1 MADVGLAGGLYSH
14 ASAVTN
20 EVGNLVAEFEG
31 GWDVVIEKNIANWR
45 GQSRVLKDATLV
57 GLDMRFIIPQVAFRP
72 KLLETVHG
80 ATENAGDNLKASGTP
95 AAASYTFD
103 EDTVPP
109 EMQWLIDVLMGGKHM
124 QAFAGDGIAM
134 STTIPFNNTEYVKMP
149 LEILLYSATGSLA
162 AFFLEDQH
170 QAFRTKS

>member
-1 MADVGLAGGLYSH
+1 MADVGLSGGLYAH
-14 ASAVTN
+14 PSAVTN
-20 EVGNLVAEFEG
+20 EVGNLVAEFEN
-31 GWDVVIEKNIANWR
+31 GWDVVIEKTLATWR

-57 GLDMRFIIPQVAFRP
+57 ALDMRFIIPEVAFRP

-80 ATENAGDNLKASGTP
+80 ATENAGDTLKAAGTP

-103 EDTVPP
+103 EDSVPP
-109 EMQWLIDVLMGGKHM
+109 EMQWLIDVLMGGQHF

-149 LEILLYSATGSLA
+149 LEIMLYSATGSLA
-162 AFFLEDQH
+162 AFFLED
-170 QAFRTKS
+170 A